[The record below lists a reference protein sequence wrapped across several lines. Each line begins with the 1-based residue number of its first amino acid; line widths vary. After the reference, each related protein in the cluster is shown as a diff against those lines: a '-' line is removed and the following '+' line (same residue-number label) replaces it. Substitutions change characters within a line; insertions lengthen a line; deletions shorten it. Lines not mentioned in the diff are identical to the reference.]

1 MNPESIL
8 AEFGQ
13 QQVLG
18 FFLVLARVSPL
29 FVLAPL
35 FSSKL
40 LPARARGI
48 VAVALAL
55 GIAPIAMDAGDE
67 AARIPTEILALGG
80 LILKEMLVGLGFAFA
95 LAALFAAVQ
104 VAGSLLDTLIGFS
117 FGALVDP
124 ITGTSGGVL
133 NQLYALIGVM
143 IFIAIS
149 GDAWVIQGLARSYEA
164 IPLAESPAI
173 GTLVEGAQV
182 AYSGI
187 FAAAIEICAPV
198 LIAVVLMRRRV
209 RPRLARR
216 PAAQRLRGR
225 LPGQGDRRPRAGR
238 RLAAVRGRL
247 ARRRA
252 ADLGLL
258 RPPDPEGGRL
268 AMAENK
274 TEKATPK
281 KRQEARAKGQV
292 ARSQDVNGAVVLM
305 AARDRAV
312 GLRPER

>member
-1 MNPESIL
+1 MNPEAIL
-8 AEFGQ
+8 AEFGE

-48 VAVALAL
+48 VAVGLAI
-55 GIAPIAMDAGDE
+55 GIAPIALNAGSG
-67 AARIPTEILALGG
+67 AADLPTEILPLAG

-95 LAALFAAVQ
+95 LGALFAAIQ
-104 VAGSLLDTLIGFS
+104 VAGSLVDTMIGFS

-124 ITGTSGGVL
+124 VTGTNGGVL
-133 NQLYALIGVM
+133 NQLYALVGVIIFVVIG
-143 IFIAIS
+143 

-164 IPLAESPAI
+164 IPLADSPAI

-198 LIAVVLMRRRV
+198 L
-209 RPRLARR
+209 
-216 PAAQRLRGR
+216 
-225 LPGQGDRRPRAGR
+225 
-238 RLAAVRGRL
+238 LAAVLTDVAFGL
-247 ARRRA
+247 VSKVVPQLNVFAVGFPAKVTVGLVLVGASMPFVAGWLGDELQGSVA
-252 ADLGLL
+252 AAL
-258 RPPDPEGGRL
+258 
-268 AMAENK
+268 K
-274 TEKATPK
+274 TL
-281 KRQEARAKGQV
+281 QV
-292 ARSQDVNGAVVLM
+292 AG
-305 AARDRAV
+305 
-312 GLRPER
+312 